1 MVIIQGGVN
10 PPVGHGS
17 KSAISS
23 LQITNSETIIIHVG
37 AMARRHGA
45 GLKSELCSAL
55 PRP

>member
-1 MVIIQGGVN
+1 MHRGRTYSLAWFKIGHIIF
-10 PPVGHGS
+10 
-17 KSAISS
+17 
-23 LQITNSETIIIHVG
+23 TNFETIIIHVG